1 MGLETTQKSY
11 TKLFLCQGKRGK
23 EAAAKV
29 ILPQCPLPTSG
40 KLMFLSFST
49 GQCRLTTAARP
60 PYGHMP
66 GTHRRVLGKSFGT
79 RGPTES
85 EMDTLSPL
93 TSTVHQR
100 VLHCSMHR
108 ALQRLW
114 GDVWIKCT
122 ANGSAR
128 LEAWWWKH
136 LATLLQTRLACDCPP
151 WSSARWLRN
160 ANVLRVTA
168 SVVCHSPF
176 LATCLH

>member
-1 MGLETTQKSY
+1 M
-11 TKLFLCQGKRGK
+11 LFLCLGKRGK

-29 ILPQCPLPTSG
+29 ILSQCPLPTSG
-40 KLMFLSFST
+40 KPMFLISFST
-49 GQCRLTTAARP
+49 GQCRLPTAVRP
-60 PYGHMP
+60 HTDTCHALT
-66 GTHRRVLGKSFGT
+66 GTCAGKILGDQ
-79 RGPTES
+79 GPTES
-85 EMDTLSPL
+85 EMDTLSTLP
-93 TSTVHQR
+93 STVHQH

-128 LEAWWWKH
+128 LEAWSWKH
-136 LATLLQTRLACDCPP
+136 LATLLQTRLVCDCPP

-160 ANVLRVTA
+160 ANALRVRA